1 MQRSQWKMRYFL
13 DTEFTSFDDCQLISL
28 AIVGEDGREFYAE
41 CSNFEHSLCSDFVKA
56 TVLPQ
61 LGQFPGRSMPFLQIR
76 QELTEWLSAIPIK
89 PKPVLCVDFV
99 GDLTLLSHVV
109 GGELPRGWKEELV
122 AGRIDQERLEN
133 YFEAHGGAHH
143 ALHDA
148 RANAL
153 AYR

>member
-1 MQRSQWKMRYFL
+1 MQRSPWKVRYFL

-41 CSNFEHSLCSDFVKA
+41 CSDFDRALCSDFVNA

-61 LGQFPGRSMPFLQIR
+61 LGQFPGRSIPFLQIR
-76 QELTEWLSAIPIK
+76 QELGEWLSTIPKK
-89 PKPVLCVDFV
+89 PKPVLCADFM
-99 GDLTLLSHVV
+99 GDLTLLNHVI
-109 GGELPRGWKEELV
+109 GGKLPQGWKEDLV
-122 AGRIDQERLEN
+122 AQRIDQQRLAN
-133 YFEAHGGAHH
+133 YFAIHGGNHH